1 MSLLD
6 IAFVKFPPSVI
17 AASALLIAINTTRLF
32 GSRLNWD
39 LTMQYYTTYT
49 FEDLLPCANALLKA
63 GKDCYTGAA
72 TFRAVKEKYSNSKFD
87 CVATRRLCDSLR
99 K

>member
-1 MSLLD
+1 MKTLC
-6 IAFVKFPPSVI
+6 AWP
-17 AASALLIAINTTRLF
+17 RLRGE
-32 GSRLNWD
+32 GS
-39 LTMQYYTTYT
+39 MVGH
-49 FEDLLPCANALLKA
+49 EDLLPCANALLKA